1 MTEYSETEYNF
12 LEMMKMFECEC
23 CEELYSDD
31 RMMSSE
37 KNICVHC
44 WEILED
50 DERTLYPTMEDEATM
65 GSSF

>member
-1 MTEYSETEYNF
+1 
-12 LEMMKMFECEC
+12 MMKMFECEC